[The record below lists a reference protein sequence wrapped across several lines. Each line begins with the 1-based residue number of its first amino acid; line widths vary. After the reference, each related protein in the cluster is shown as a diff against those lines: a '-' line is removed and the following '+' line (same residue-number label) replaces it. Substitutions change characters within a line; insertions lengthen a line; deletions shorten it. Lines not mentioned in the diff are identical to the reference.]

1 MDVVPVVNS
10 FILIRCTPI
19 LYGPCNNFEVYSEI
33 LWIQEKERKA
43 SKFGCYAVKTMG
55 IIKILLRLL
64 MAPL

>member
-1 MDVVPVVNS
+1 MFLVIIS
-10 FILIRCTPI
+10 KFI
-19 LYGPCNNFEVYSEI
+19 FEI
-33 LWIQEKERKA
+33 LRIQERERKA

>member
-1 MDVVPVVNS
+1 MS
-10 FILIRCTPI
+10 QKLCQ
-19 LYGPCNNFEVYSEI
+19 LELYSEKFY
-33 LWIQEKERKA
+33 EFKEENREA